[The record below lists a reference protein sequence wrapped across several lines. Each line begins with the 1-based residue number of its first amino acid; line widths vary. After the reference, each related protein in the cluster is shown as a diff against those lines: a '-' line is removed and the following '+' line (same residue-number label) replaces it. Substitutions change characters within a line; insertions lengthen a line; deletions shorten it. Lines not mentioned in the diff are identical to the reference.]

1 MKKLFKMIMVL
12 ALAIT
17 CLMQSTLVNAAGNG
31 KITITKAE
39 IGKTYAIYKLFDLES
54 YNSETGAYT
63 YTIDTTSKWYDFVL
77 NGAGKD
83 YITLTDYTKTKKIVS
98 WNTNKNTESDHAEF
112 AKLALK
118 YAKAANPVIA
128 ATDTKT
134 AETTTVEFTGLDLG
148 YYLIDSSLGALCGLT
163 TTKPS
168 ANLEEKNSVPT
179 IDKEVKE
186 DSTGK
191 FGKENSAQIGDT
203 VEFKTTITIGKGAI
217 NYTLYDKMSAG
228 LTYKGIDKV
237 VLIKAGETTETTVAN
252 TNYTVKTDVTGYTF
266 VIAFDNNYLNTLN
279 SGDKLVV
286 YYTATLNTNAI
297 VAGEGNP
304 NETILKYGDSTNH
317 TTEPSTTT
325 TYTYEFDVVK
335 TKSNSELLDG
345 AEFKLYTSNDSTTPL
360 KFTVINGVYK
370 VDPNG
375 ETDTIV
381 VKNGKARIEGLDL
394 GTYYLEETKNPAGY
408 NKLTSRVSFTVK
420 KDGNRTATIEND
432 IYKSGGIQIKN
443 YTGTELPSTGGMGTV
458 LFIVIGTLMVLG
470 FGVLLVTKL
479 RISKMSI

>member
-12 ALAIT
+12 LLAVT
-17 CLMQSTLVNAAGNG
+17 CLMQSIIVNAAGNG

-39 IGKTYAIYKLFDLES
+39 IGKTYSIYKLFDLES

-83 YITLTDYTKTKKIVS
+83 YITLTDYTETKKIVS

-118 YAKAANPVIA
+118 YAKDSNPVIA

-168 ANLEEKNSVPT
+168 ASVVEKNSVPT

-186 DSTGK
+186 DSTGE

-237 VLIKAGETTETTVAN
+237 TVIKAGETTETTVAN
-252 TNYTVKTDVTGYTF
+252 TNYTVKIDVTGYTF

-286 YYTATLNTNAI
+286 YYTATLNTDAI

-370 VDPNG
+370 VDLNG

-381 VKNGKARIEGLDL
+381 VKNGKVTIEGLDL

-408 NKLTSRVSFTVK
+408 NKLTSRVSFTVT

>member
-12 ALAIT
+12 TLAVT
-17 CLMQSTLVNAAGNG
+17 CLMQSIIVNAAGNG

-39 IGKTYAIYKLFDLES
+39 IGKTYSIYKLFDLES

-83 YITLTDYTKTKKIVS
+83 YITLTDYTETKKIVS

-118 YAKAANPVIA
+118 YAKESNPVIA

-134 AETTTVEFTGLDLG
+134 AESTTVEFTGLDLG

-168 ANLEEKNSVPT
+168 ASVVEKNSVPT

-186 DSTGK
+186 DSTGE

-203 VEFKTTITIGKGAI
+203 VEFKTTITIGEGAI

-237 VLIKAGETTETTVAN
+237 TVIKAGETTETTVDN
-252 TNYTVKTDVTGYTF
+252 TNYTVKTNVTGYTF

-335 TKSNSELLDG
+335 TKSNNELLDG
-345 AEFKLYTSNDSTTPL
+345 AEFKLYTSNDSETPL
-360 KFTVINGVYK
+360 KFTVTNGVYR
-370 VDPNG
+370 VNPNG

-381 VKNGKARIEGLDL
+381 VNGKVRIEGLDL
-394 GTYYLEETKNPAGY
+394 DTYYLEETKNPDGY
-408 NKLTSRVSFTVK
+408 NKLTSRVSFTVTK
-420 KDGNRTATIEND
+420 EGNRTATIANNKYEN
-432 IYKSGGIQIKN
+432 GGIRVINK
-443 YTGTELPSTGGMGTV
+443 TGAELPSTGGMGTV

-470 FGVLLVTKL
+470 FGVLLITKL